1 MDGAVFVTLNRH
13 HSQFKGDKREG
24 PVLRWDEG
32 GRRLVGLYRTLYHQ
46 NVSMLAVCRTYIFL
60 LKKIGRISDHNS
72 LAGQVRV
79 ADVVCN
85 NIEKT
90 YFSVLCAERANRER
104 PRLYRDTTG
113 CC

>member
-1 MDGAVFVTLNRH
+1 MLGQHRMKTC
-13 HSQFKGDKREG
+13 
-24 PVLRWDEG
+24 
-32 GRRLVGLYRTLYHQ
+32 GRANAQ
-46 NVSMLAVCRTYIFL
+46 NAIYQSVAILAVCRTYIFL

>member
-46 NVSMLAVCRTYIFL
+46 NVSMLAVCRTYISIYGSMKNCLSNRFNSS
-60 LKKIGRISDHNS
+60 KKRT
-72 LAGQVRV
+72 L
-79 ADVVCN
+79 
-85 NIEKT
+85 
-90 YFSVLCAERANRER
+90 FSGNCR
-104 PRLYRDTTG
+104 
-113 CC
+113 